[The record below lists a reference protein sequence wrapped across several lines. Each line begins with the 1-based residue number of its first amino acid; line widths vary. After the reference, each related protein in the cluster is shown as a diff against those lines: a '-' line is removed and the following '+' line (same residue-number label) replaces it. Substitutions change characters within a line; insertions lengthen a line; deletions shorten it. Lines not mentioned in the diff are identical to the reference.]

1 MNNITNLLPV
11 TSSAAVRQRLKDGA
25 EIALLDVREEGAFA
39 LAHPLFAV
47 NVPLGRIE
55 ERIGALIPRKD
66 APVVV
71 YDDGEGRTAQAIH
84 LLQSLGY
91 LNVTALE
98 GGLEGWKLSGGE
110 IFIDVNVPSKAFGE
124 LVEHV
129 RHTPSLPAREVHERI
144 ERGDDLVILD
154 ARRFVEYNV
163 MSIPSGRSVPG
174 GELALRVRDIVP
186 SPQTTVIVN
195 CAGRT
200 RSIIGTQSLVNAGI
214 PNPVFALRN
223 GTIGWT
229 LEGLSLEHGAARKGG
244 DVSEPN
250 LKISRARAIH
260 LSERTGVRSVSAS
273 VLEHLLADPARSV
286 YRLDVRSPEE
296 YVQGHLAGFRSAPGG
311 QLVQA
316 TDEWVAVRHG
326 TIVLADDD
334 GVRGRMT
341 AHWLRQLG
349 WDEVYVLE
357 GWEGLPVETG
367 LESPVLLWPLPDVA
381 TISPAQLHEQAEGGD
396 ILVLDLATS
405 PEFRRGHIPGAR
417 FVIRPDL
424 VSCLAFFTVED
435 IVLVSPDGIAA
446 HLAAQDLA
454 GEKNRRVRVLKGGT
468 QAWQAAG
475 YALESGLDA
484 GKALSA
490 PDDVYKRPYEG
501 TDNAS
506 EAMQSYLD
514 WEFGL
519 VAQLEKDGTHG
530 FRVLEEEIQATF

>member
-1 MNNITNLLPV
+1 MNNITNLLSV
-11 TSSAAVRQRLKDGA
+11 TSPAVVRQRLRDSA
-25 EIALLDVREEGAFA
+25 EIALLDVREEGPFA
-39 LAHPLFAV
+39 GAHPLFAV

-71 YDDGEGRTAQAIH
+71 YDDGEGRTAKAVC

-91 LNVTALE
+91 LDVTALE

-110 IFIDVNVPSKAFGE
+110 VFIDVNVPSKAFGE

-129 RHTPSLPAREVHERI
+129 RHTPSLPAREVYERI
-144 ERGDDLVILD
+144 ESGGDLVILD

-163 MSIPSGRSVPG
+163 MSIPGARSVPG
-174 GELALRVRDIVP
+174 GELALRVRDIAP

-200 RSIIGTQSLVNAGI
+200 RSIIGAQSLVNAGI

-229 LEGLSLEHGAARKGG
+229 LEGLLLEHGAARKGG
-244 DVSEPN
+244 GVSEPN
-250 LKISRARAIH
+250 LGVARAH
-260 LSERTGVRSVSAS
+260 ASYLAERTGVRSISTS
-273 VLEHLLADPARSV
+273 VLEHLQADPVRTV

-296 YVQGHLAGFRSAPGG
+296 YAQGHPVGFRSAPGG

-326 TIVLADDD
+326 TIVLTDDD
-334 GVRGRMT
+334 GVRAQMT

-349 WDEVYVLE
+349 WNEVYVLE
-357 GWEGLPVETG
+357 GWEGLSVETG
-367 LESPVLLWPLPDVA
+367 PESPMLLRPLPDVA
-381 TISPAQLHEQAEGGD
+381 TISPAQLHERVKDDGV
-396 ILVLDLATS
+396 LVLDLAS
-405 PEFRRGHIPGAR
+405 SSEFRRGHVPGAR

-424 VSCLAFFTVED
+424 VSHSDFFTADDV
-435 IVLVSPDGIAA
+435 VLVSPDGIAA
-446 HLAAQDLA
+446 HLAARDLA
-454 GEKNRRVRVLKGGT
+454 GEKKRRVHVLKGGT
-468 QAWQAAG
+468 QAWHAAG

-490 PDDVYKRPYEG
+490 PNDVYKRPYEG
-501 TDNAS
+501 TDNAA

-519 VAQLEKDGTHG
+519 VAQLERDGTHS
-530 FRVLEEEIQATF
+530 FRVLEEEISANG

>member
-11 TSSAAVRQRLKDGA
+11 TSSEVVRQKLQDGA
-25 EIALLDVREEGAFA
+25 EIALLDVREEGPFA

-47 NVPLGRIE
+47 NVPLGRVE

-66 APVVV
+66 APIVV
-71 YDDGEGRTAQAIH
+71 YDDGEGRTAKAVR

-91 LNVTALE
+91 LDVTALE
-98 GGLEGWKLSGGE
+98 SGLEGWKRSGGE

-129 RHTPSLPAREVHERI
+129 RHTPSLPACEVHERI

-163 MSIPSGRSVPG
+163 MSIPGGRSVPG
-174 GELALRVRDIVP
+174 GELALRVRDIAP

-229 LEGLSLEHGAARKGG
+229 LEGLSLEYGASRKGG

-250 LKISRARAIH
+250 LRISRARARH
-260 LSERTGVRSVSAS
+260 LAEKTGVKSVPAS
-273 VLEHLLADPARSV
+273 FLEHLLADPARTV

-296 YVQGHLAGFRSAPGG
+296 YVQGHPAGFRSAPGG

-326 TIVLADDD
+326 TIVLVDDD
-334 GVRGRMT
+334 GVRARMT

-349 WDEVYVLE
+349 WNEVYVLE
-357 GWEGLPVETG
+357 DWEGLPVETG
-367 LESPVLLWPLPDVA
+367 PAAPVLLRSLPEVV
-381 TISPAQLHEQAEGGD
+381 TISPAQLHERAANDD

-405 PEFRRGHIPGAR
+405 PEFRKGHIPGAH
-417 FVIRPDL
+417 FVIRSDL
-424 VSCLAFFTVED
+424 VSHSVFRTAED

-446 HLAAQDLA
+446 HLAAPDLA
-454 GEKNRRVRVLKGGT
+454 GEKRRVRVLKGGT
-468 QAWQAAG
+468 QAWEVAG
-475 YALESGLDA
+475 YPLETGLDE

-501 TDNAS
+501 TDNGA
-506 EAMQSYLD
+506 EAMQAYLD

-530 FRVLEEEIQATF
+530 FRVLEEESPETV